1 MARSFRR
8 LSTLA
13 LCAGTLLLANA
24 ALDSA
29 AFAQRG
35 GGSNEGV
42 LGAAGAVPMQANA
55 AAVPKPPPP
64 PVPVNVLA
72 VPFPISGA
80 IDDQIALL
88 VEANGKALLVDNESG
103 TLAGEI
109 EVKAMDASGKVV
121 DEFTQAFALDP
132 TDELVQKG
140 GLKLFAVL
148 RVPPGDYKVKV
159 AVRNSETR
167 AHGDREVSVH
177 APDFA
182 RREAALSPPLFA
194 EGANRW
200 RVFRQSDSPHEE
212 IPFPFVDAQG
222 GGFLPAAS
230 PAVPP
235 TGGELVVYAYGALT
249 DAQQVTARLV
259 GADGKTIP
267 ARATVIDS
275 AQGKFVIQR
284 RLLMKLEGPLPE
296 GNHRLEVTLA
306 DSAGGHSTSTAVAV
320 VANAAA
326 EAIAKAAP
334 AAGDEPQQA
343 VDEEPALPPGWTP
356 AQLAERYREV
366 LSRAAGG
373 DLDGAA
379 PMLADL
385 ELAATPKR
393 SYGQHKALRNA
404 EREGLEGA
412 LGSGQG
418 LLPLIYLYAKVD
430 VELLSRNEAWMAAQN
445 RLFTAELVD
454 RWVKGNG
461 GDAATRHVAA
471 QLLAGVGSSAQ
482 ALEIEP
488 TNELAL
494 LRTAISNE
502 KGGLL
507 QEAEATLQT
516 LVKAHPESAHGRL
529 RLGMIERRLGREA
542 DAVRLL
548 TEVMN
553 EQNAPHWVA
562 ALACQQLADFA
573 REKGQHERAEA
584 LLRQG
589 IEQIGMQSLYVQLA
603 YYLDE
608 RQRSDE
614 AVAVLNGMTVT
625 AGRTETSGR
634 HNYNAPPEAE
644 LALARQQVEAR
655 VAGEWPQLRAALR
668 IAAVP
673 QQGSK

>member
-13 LCAGTLLLANA
+13 LGAGALLFASA
-24 ALDSA
+24 AL
-29 AFAQRG
+29 AQMS
-35 GGSNEGV
+35 GGSNEGT
-42 LGAAGAVPMQANA
+42 LGAGAAVPTQVNS
-55 AAVPKPPPP
+55 AAVPKAPPP

-88 VEANGKALLVDNESG
+88 VEAGGKALLVDNESG

-109 EVKAMDASGKVV
+109 EAKATDASGKVV
-121 DEFTQAFALDP
+121 DQFTQVFALDP
-132 TDELVQKG
+132 TDELVQK

-167 AHGDREVSVH
+167 AHGEREVSVH

-182 RREAALSPPLFA
+182 RREAALSPPLFSD
-194 EGANRW
+194 GANRW

-222 GGFLPAAS
+222 GGFLPAAA
-230 PAVPP
+230 PALPP
-235 TGGELVVYAYGALT
+235 AGGELVVYAYGALT
-249 DAQQVTARLV
+249 DAQQVTARLI

-267 ARATVIDS
+267 ARASVVDS

-284 RLLMKLEGPLPE
+284 RLLMKLEGPLPV

-320 VANAAA
+320 VANAAP
-326 EAIAKAAP
+326 EAIAKAV
-334 AAGDEPQQA
+334 AAGHEPGQPGQP
-343 VDEEPALPPGWTP
+343 VDEEPALPAGWTP

-366 LSRAAGG
+366 LSHAAGG

-379 PMLADL
+379 PLLADL

-393 SYGQHKALRNA
+393 SYGQHKALRNV
-404 EREGLEGA
+404 ERDGLEGA

-430 VELLSRNEAWMAAQN
+430 AELLSRNEAWMAAQN

-471 QLLAGVGSSAQ
+471 QLLAGLGSSAL
-482 ALEIEP
+482 ALELEP

-494 LRTAISNE
+494 LRTAISAE

-507 QEAEATLQT
+507 AEAEAALQT
-516 LVKAHPESAHGRL
+516 LVKAHPQSAHGRL
-529 RLGMIERRLGREA
+529 RLGIVEKRLGREA
-542 DAVRLL
+542 EAVRLL

-553 EQNAPHWVA
+553 EQGAPRWAA

-589 IEQIGMQSLYVQLA
+589 IEQIGQQSLYVQLA

-614 AVAVLNGMTVT
+614 AVAVLNGMTVA

-644 LALARQQVEAR
+644 IALARQQVEAR

-668 IAAVP
+668 IAAAP

>member
-13 LCAGTLLLANA
+13 LCAGSVFLPTV
-24 ALDSA
+24 AL
-29 AFAQRG
+29 AQRG
-35 GGSNEGV
+35 GGGDEGV
-42 LGAAGAVPMQANA
+42 LGAGIPMQSSASIA
-55 AAVPKPPPP
+55 KAPPP
-64 PVPVNVLA
+64 PVPVSVLA

-88 VEANGKALLVDNESG
+88 VEAGGKQLLVNVESG

-109 EVKAMDASGKVV
+109 EAKAIDAAGKVV
-121 DEFTQAFALDP
+121 DQFTQAFALDP
-132 TDELVQKG
+132 TDELVVHG

-159 AVRNSETR
+159 VVRNTETHG
-167 AHGDREVSVH
+167 HGDREVNVH

-182 RREAALSPPLFA
+182 RREAALSPPLFSD
-194 EGANRW
+194 GANRW

-222 GGFLPAAS
+222 GGFLPAAA
-230 PAVPP
+230 PALPP
-235 TGGELVVYAYGALT
+235 AGGELVVYAYGALT
-249 DAQQVTARLV
+249 DAQQVTARLI
-259 GADGKTIP
+259 GADGKTIA
-267 ARATVIDS
+267 ARASVVDS

-320 VANAAA
+320 VANAAP
-326 EAIAKAAP
+326 EAIAKSTP
-334 AAGDEPQQA
+334 AATDEPPLE
-343 VDEEPALPPGWTP
+343 VDEEPTLPPGWTP

-366 LSRAAGG
+366 LARAAGG
-373 DLDGAA
+373 DLDAA
-379 PMLADL
+379 TPLLTDL

-393 SYGQHKALRNA
+393 SYGQHKALRNV
-404 EREGLEGA
+404 EREGLAGA

-430 VELLSRNEAWMAAQN
+430 AELLSRNEAWMAAQN
-445 RLFTAELVD
+445 RLFTAELVEL
-454 RWVKGNG
+454 WVKGNG
-461 GDAATRHVAA
+461 SDAATRHVAA

-482 ALEIEP
+482 ALAIEP

-494 LRTAISNE
+494 LRTAISAE

-529 RLGMIERRLGREA
+529 RLGIVERRLGREG

-553 EQNAPHWVA
+553 EKSAPRWVA

-573 REKGQHERAEA
+573 RAKGQHERAEA

-589 IEQIGMQSLYVQLA
+589 VEQIGLQSLYVQLA

-625 AGRTETSGR
+625 TGGTETSGR
-634 HNYNAPPEAE
+634 HNYNTAPEAE
-644 LALARQQVEAR
+644 IAVARAQVEAR

-668 IAAVP
+668 IAAAP